1 MINLRLAV
9 PAILAAAALAACFTY
24 FVTPPAPIE
33 ADQRLR
39 PTAPTLTVRAD
50 TRASREIDQRPSAE
64 GKSATAYRQAAEAIL
79 KRASNA
85 RADVRAEEPPS
96 TERVPLPKK
105 RPVTRP

>member
-9 PAILAAAALAACFTY
+9 LAILAAATLAACFTY

-39 PTAPTLTVRAD
+39 PTVPTLTDRRD
-50 TRASREIDQRPSAE
+50 TGASIDIDQRPSTE
-64 GKSATAYRQAAEAIL
+64 GKSVAAYRQAAEAIL

-105 RPVTRP
+105 RPITRP